1 MSRTSQSEKR
11 LRQELDNITR
21 DPPDGV
27 TAGPDGEDLTSWS
40 ASIAGPNDSPYAG
53 GIFFLQLAYP
63 SNYPFV
69 PPTVKFNTKVH
80 HPNISTVDGSVFV
93 DILGDQWC
101 NALTITT
108 LLVSIRS
115 LLTDPNPEDAVEPE
129 IGHEYVNDRE
139 TFDQTAWEWTLKYAM
154 GEGS

>member
-53 GIFFLQLAYP
+53 GIFFLHLAYP

-69 PPTVKFNTKVH
+69 PPTVKFNTKVY

-115 LLTDPNPEDAVEPE
+115 LLTDPNPEDAMEPE